1 MHVLSSVFQIKCSG
15 LKCLILAAFLF
26 PTILLSGCGRQSTPV
41 SDTGFYF
48 DTVIT
53 ITLYEEDN
61 KSLLDECMA
70 LAGHYEALLS
80 TTVEGSDVWKINA
93 NPGTFITVDKDT
105 LSLLQEALSY
115 AEVSDGM
122 VTPSIGALSSLW
134 NFGSDCPQMV
144 PESQAIQNALAH
156 IDYHSIEIQGSRV
169 RLNDPEAVID
179 LGFIAKGFIAD
190 KMKEFLLSKGVTS
203 ALINL
208 GGNLVAVGSKPDG
221 TPFKIGIQKP
231 FASSGTAALTLD
243 LTDISVVSSGNYER
257 YFEKDGRLYHHIL
270 SAETGYPVENELSQV
285 TILSPDSTQADALS
299 TLCFI
304 LGYEK
309 AVRLLENYPDVQAVF
324 ITEDGQILYYHF

>member
-80 TTVEGSDVWKINA
+80 PTVEGSDVWKINA

-134 NFGSDCPQMV
+134 NFDSDCPQMV

>member
-80 TTVEGSDVWKINA
+80 PTVEGSDVWKINA
-93 NPGTFITVDKDT
+93 NPGIFITVDKDT

-270 SAETGYPVENELSQV
+270 SAETGCPVENELSQV

>member
-1 MHVLSSVFQIKCSG
+1 MESI
-15 LKCLILAAFLF
+15 

-53 ITLYEEDN
+53 ITLYEEDS

-80 TTVEGSDVWKINA
+80 PTVEGSDVWKINA

>member
-1 MHVLSSVFQIKCSG
+1 
-15 LKCLILAAFLF
+15 
-26 PTILLSGCGRQSTPV
+26 
-41 SDTGFYF
+41 
-48 DTVIT
+48 
-53 ITLYEEDN
+53 
-61 KSLLDECMA
+61 MA

-80 TTVEGSDVWKINA
+80 PTVEGSDVWKINA

>member
-53 ITLYEEDN
+53 ITLYEEDS

>member
-80 TTVEGSDVWKINA
+80 PTVEGSDVWKINA

-324 ITEDGQILYYHF
+324 ITEDGQILYHHF

>member
-80 TTVEGSDVWKINA
+80 PTVEGSDVWKINA

-190 KMKEFLLSKGVTS
+190 KTKEFLLSKGVTS

>member
-80 TTVEGSDVWKINA
+80 PTVEGSDVWKINA

-243 LTDISVVSSGNYER
+243 LTDFSVVSSGNYER

>member
-80 TTVEGSDVWKINA
+80 PTVEGSDVWKINA

-208 GGNLVAVGSKPDG
+208 GGNLVTVGSKPDG

>member
-53 ITLYEEDN
+53 ITLYVEDN

-80 TTVEGSDVWKINA
+80 PTVEGSDVWKINA

>member
-80 TTVEGSDVWKINA
+80 PTVEGSDVWKINA

-156 IDYHSIEIQGSRV
+156 IDYHSIEIQDSRV

>member
-53 ITLYEEDN
+53 ITLYEEDS

-80 TTVEGSDVWKINA
+80 PTVEGSDVWKINA

>member
-80 TTVEGSDVWKINA
+80 PTVEGSDVWKINA

-270 SAETGYPVENELSQV
+270 LSL
-285 TILSPDSTQADALS
+285 IH
-299 TLCFI
+299 I
-304 LGYEK
+304 
-309 AVRLLENYPDVQAVF
+309 
-324 ITEDGQILYYHF
+324 

>member
-53 ITLYEEDN
+53 ITLYEEDS

-80 TTVEGSDVWKINA
+80 PTVEGSDVWKINA

-324 ITEDGQILYYHF
+324 ITEDGQILYYNF

>member
-1 MHVLSSVFQIKCSG
+1 MF
-15 LKCLILAAFLF
+15 LIFLF
-26 PTILLSGCGRQSTPV
+26 LLPGCGRQSSPV

-53 ITLYEEDN
+53 ITLYDEDSS
-61 KSLLDECMA
+61 SLLEECMA

-80 TTVEGSDVWKINA
+80 PTVEGSDIWEINT
-93 NPGTFITVDKDT
+93 NPGTYITVDEDT
-105 LSLLQEALSY
+105 LSLLQTALFY
-115 AEVSDGM
+115 AETSDGM
-122 VTPSIGALSSLW
+122 VTPCIGALSSLW
-134 NFGSDCPQMV
+134 EFGSDCPQLV
-144 PESQAIQNALAH
+144 PDSQTIQNALAH
-156 IDYHSIEIQGSRV
+156 IDYHSIEITGSQV
-169 RLNDPEAVID
+169 RLNDPEASID

-190 KMKEFLLSKGVTS
+190 KIKEFLLSRGVTS

-208 GGNLVAVGSKPDG
+208 GGNLVAVGSKPDE

-231 FASSGTAALTLD
+231 FADSGTAALTLD

-270 SAETGYPVENELSQV
+270 SAKTGYPVESGLSQV

-309 AVRLLENYPDVQAVF
+309 AVQLLANYPDVQAVF

>member
-80 TTVEGSDVWKINA
+80 PTVEGSDVWKTNA

>member
-1 MHVLSSVFQIKCSG
+1 M
-15 LKCLILAAFLF
+15 ILGAFLF

-80 TTVEGSDVWKINA
+80 PTVEGSDVWKINA

>member
-80 TTVEGSDVWKINA
+80 PTVEGSDVWKINA

-134 NFGSDCPQMV
+134 NFGSDCPQKV

>member
-1 MHVLSSVFQIKCSG
+1 MHVLSSAFQIKCSG

-80 TTVEGSDVWKINA
+80 PTVEGSDVWKINA

>member
-80 TTVEGSDVWKINA
+80 PTVEGSDVWKINA

-257 YFEKDGRLYHHIL
+257 YFAKDGRLYHHIL

>member
-80 TTVEGSDVWKINA
+80 PTVEGSDVWKINA

-231 FASSGTAALTLD
+231 SASSGTAALTLD

>member
-80 TTVEGSDVWKINA
+80 PTVEGSDVWKINA

>member
-80 TTVEGSDVWKINA
+80 PTVEGSDVWKINA

-144 PESQAIQNALAH
+144 AESQAIQNALAH

-270 SAETGYPVENELSQV
+270 SAETGCPVENELSQV

>member
-80 TTVEGSDVWKINA
+80 PTVEGSDVWKINA

-304 LGYEK
+304 LGYDK

>member
-41 SDTGFYF
+41 SDTGFYV

-80 TTVEGSDVWKINA
+80 PTVEGSDVWKINA

>member
-80 TTVEGSDVWKINA
+80 PTVEGSDVWKINA

-169 RLNDPEAVID
+169 RLNDPEDVID